1 MRWLERSVLLCLAM
15 VVLTPAPAHAWFE
28 WLDYLSGPGRFYG
41 VKADVRVYCFGKKQ
55 PESFSALRTRLLE
68 LQKTPQEPRAAT
80 ELLDIQKKIRE
91 INVGLNVVD
100 LGKLAAQE
108 ERVRAAAAQPN
119 EILDGTTAAL
129 ADLRDLEKASVAIA
143 SGGIFISLCSPE
155 KRRTFAI
162 EAGFTGLG
170 TGGDVNYAN
179 NEKIWLT
186 TFTGGLSYRL
196 PLPANRDFIDLGT
209 NVGIYRFYSKG
220 FEDFSGFT
228 VEPFIDFHLPTK
240 FLLDDQ
246 PGFTRFLARLTV
258 RAGVSFFPAGFKA
271 EQFASGPAKG
281 DISGSEATTSLT
293 VFYNLRP

>member
-1 MRWLERSVLLCLAM
+1 MRWLKRSVLLCLAM

-41 VKADVRVYCFGKKQ
+41 AKVDVRAYCFGKTQ
-55 PESFSALRTRLLE
+55 QESFSALTARLQEVQKNPQGPRTVN
-68 LQKTPQEPRAAT
+68 
-80 ELLDIQKKIRE
+80 ELLDIQKRIRE
-91 INVGLNVVD
+91 INVGLNVVN
-100 LGKLAAQE
+100 LGTLDEHEKNL
-108 ERVRAAAAQPN
+108 RAATLLPEAVKT
-119 EILDGTTAAL
+119 EIDFTLVA
-129 ADLRDLEKASVAIA
+129 LRDLEKASVAIA

-155 KRRTFAI
+155 RRRTFAI

-186 TFTGGLSYRL
+186 TFTAGLSYRL
-196 PLPANRDFIDLGT
+196 PLPAGRDFIDLGT
-209 NVGIYRFYSKG
+209 NLGVYRFYSKG
-220 FEDFSGFT
+220 FDDFSGFT

-246 PGFTRFLARLTV
+246 PGFTRFLARFTV

-281 DISGSEATTSLT
+281 DISGSEGTPSLT